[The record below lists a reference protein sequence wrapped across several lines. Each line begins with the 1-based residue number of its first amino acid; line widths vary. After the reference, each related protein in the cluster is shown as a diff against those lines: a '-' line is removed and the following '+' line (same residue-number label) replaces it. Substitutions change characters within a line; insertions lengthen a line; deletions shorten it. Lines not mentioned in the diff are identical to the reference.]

1 MIRRP
6 PRSTRTD
13 TLFPYTTLFRSC
25 PHDCRWLTARPSI
38 PPFRPADLSLAASS
52 DVHATHIER
61 APSRQG
67 GLMSCDS
74 ANDRAAPRFR
84 LSSLSANGPFQKPA
98 VLLAAAALLA
108 SPVVSAQEK
117 TEDRKSVG

>member
-84 LSSLSANGPFQKPA
+84 LSSLSANGPFKKQIGRAPGRER
-98 VLLAAAALLA
+98 VCQY
-108 SPVVSAQEK
+108 V
-117 TEDRKSVG
+117 